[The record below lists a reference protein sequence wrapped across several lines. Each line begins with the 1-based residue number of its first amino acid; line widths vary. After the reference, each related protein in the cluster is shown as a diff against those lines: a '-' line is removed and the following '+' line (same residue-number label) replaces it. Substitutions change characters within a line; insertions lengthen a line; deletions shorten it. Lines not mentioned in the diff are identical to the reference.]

1 MITIA
6 SKIFRCSVFLL
17 LSVVIAP
24 LLAFAGDNSD
34 SVLACFIEPY
44 ITVNLGSGVTGIIKE
59 LTVDRGDFVEKGQVL
74 VKLDSMVEE
83 SNLALIRAR
92 SELVATIEARKAR
105 LNFAIR
111 EHKRKEDLYKKDI
124 ITLDEID
131 EAETNKIIAERE
143 LQEAI
148 EQKHI
153 ASLELKHTQDVVE
166 RRIIRSPISGIV
178 TENFL
183 SIGELVKDQPIL
195 KLAQLDPLN
204 VEVIAPVT
212 LLNSIKVGDKAE
224 VMPEKPI
231 KGSFVGMVKIVD
243 RVIDAG
249 SGTFGIRIELSNP
262 NYLIPAGLKCNVS
275 FLNH

>member
-1 MITIA
+1 MI
-6 SKIFRCSVFLL
+6 SNIFRYSVFLFL
-17 LSVVIAP
+17 FVVIAP
-24 LLAFAGDNSD
+24 LLTFAKDTEV

-44 ITVNLGSGVTGIIKE
+44 ITVNLGSGVTGIIRE
-59 LTVDRGDFVEKGQVL
+59 LTVERGDFVEKGQVL
-74 VKLDSMVEE
+74 VKLDSRVEE
-83 SNLALIRAR
+83 SNLALIHAR

-153 ASLELKHTQDVVE
+153 ASLELKQAQDVVGK
-166 RRIIRSPISGIV
+166 RIIRSPISGVV
-178 TENFL
+178 TEKFL
-183 SIGELVKDQPIL
+183 SIGELVDEQPIL

-212 LLNSIKVGDKAE
+212 LLNLFNVGDKAE
-224 VMPEKPI
+224 VIPEKPI
-231 KGSFVGMVKIVD
+231 EGSYVGIVKIVD
-243 RVIDAG
+243 RVVDAG

-262 NYLIPAGLKCNVS
+262 NYSIPAGLKCNVR
-275 FLNH
+275 FPNY